1 MNKIKLPLASRS
13 EISFKMNIF
22 GTQTVP
28 SQVSLNLEKD
38 KTILSFLAF
47 LSGDEYVCIVSNL
60 DKTFENQCEVKC
72 TITVTLNG
80 KVFTPFRGVAE
91 IIDVSIPPV
100 SDVLPEPEHVEVK
113 QALPEPQIEPQVEPQ
128 VEPTPIKPVLTP
140 PPIIVPPP
148 VVAPKFEQKK
158 EPAKP
163 VAQTKPAA
171 PISLLKNIE
180 KPIERTV
187 QEAKV
192 TVKKTQPVKAKNEK
206 IFEIKR
212 VSVIYK

>member
-22 GTQTVP
+22 GTQTAP

-113 QALPEPQIEPQVEPQ
+113 QDEIQQALPKPQ
-128 VEPTPIKPVLTP
+128 VEPTPIKPALTP

-163 VAQTKPAA
+163 VTQTKPAA

-192 TVKKTQPVKAKNEK
+192 AVKKIEPVKAKNEK